1 MTPTDNKALIFIKGI
16 LMEFSQITIELLS
29 ILFIVAVVAGLLD
42 TLAGGGGLISV
53 PALILSG
60 VGPLAALGTN
70 KLQGSMGTATATFIL
85 IKNKRVKWDEVKKL
99 MLFAFIGSVIGAIT
113 IQFIDPEILSY
124 VIPIVISFIGIYFL
138 ISPTPSEQQTKPK
151 ISKRFYKN
159 IIIPTIGCYDGLFGP
174 GTGSFFAL
182 AGISLR
188 GYGIINS
195 TAIAKTLNF
204 STNIASLIIFLIA
217 GQIVWAIGLV
227 MMLGQAIGAWL
238 GSYCLFSIHPKYLR
252 ILVVIMCFGMLVKYG
267 YDMNWITSY
276 Q

>member
-1 MTPTDNKALIFIKGI
+1 MD
-16 LMEFSQITIELLS
+16 FSQITIELLS

-70 KLQGSMGTATATFIL
+70 KLQGSMGTATATFMML
-85 IKNKRVKWDEVKKL
+85 KGKRVKWQEVKAL
-99 MLFAFIGSVIGAIT
+99 MLFAFIGAIIGSIA
-113 IQFIDPEILSY
+113 IQFVDATVLNY

-138 ISPTPSEQQTKPK
+138 ISPTPSNQQTTPK
-151 ISKRFYKN
+151 ISERNYKKT
-159 IIIPTIGCYDGLFGP
+159 IIPSIGCYDGFFGP

-217 GQIVWAIGLV
+217 GKIVWSIGLV
-227 MMLGQAIGAWL
+227 MMLGQVIGAWL
-238 GSYCLFSIHPKYLR
+238 GSHCLFSINPKLLR
-252 ILVVIMCFGMLVKYG
+252 ILVVIMCFSMLIKYS
-267 YDMNWITSY
+267 YDMGWLAFIY
-276 Q
+276 

>member
-1 MTPTDNKALIFIKGI
+1 
-16 LMEFSQITIELLS
+16 MEYVQITTELLL

-42 TLAGGGGLISV
+42 TLAGGGGLIAL

-70 KLQGSMGTATATFIL
+70 KLQGSMGTATATFMM
-85 IKNKRVKWDEVKKL
+85 IKNKRVKWHEVKEL
-99 MLFAFIGSVIGAIT
+99 MLFAFIGAAIGAIAV
-113 IQFIDPEILSY
+113 QFINAEILNY

-138 ISPTPSEQQTKPK
+138 ISPTPSEEQSKPK
-151 ISKRFYKN
+151 ISKCNYNN
-159 IIIPTIGCYDGLFGP
+159 IVIPTIGCYDGFFGP

-204 STNIASLIIFLIA
+204 STNIASLIIFLFA
-217 GQIVWAIGLV
+217 GKIVWAIGLV

-238 GSYCLFSIHPKYLR
+238 GSHCLFSINPKYLR
-252 ILVVIMCFGMLVKYG
+252 VLVVIMCFGMLIKYG
-267 YDMNWITSY
+267 YDKGWV
-276 Q
+276 

>member
-1 MTPTDNKALIFIKGI
+1 
-16 LMEFSQITIELLS
+16 MEFVQPTVELLTT
-29 ILFIVAVVAGLLD
+29 LFIVAIVAGLLD

-70 KLQGSMGTATATFIL
+70 KLQGCMGTATATIMML
-85 IKNKRVKWDEVKKL
+85 KKKRVKWHEVKEL
-99 MLFAFIGSVIGAIT
+99 MLYAFFGSIAGSIA
-113 IQFIDPEILSY
+113 IQFINSEVLSY
-124 VIPIVISFIGIYFL
+124 VVPVVISFIGIYFL
-138 ISPTPSEQQTKPK
+138 ISPMPNKEQTKPA
-151 ISKRFYKN
+151 ISNKSYKN
-159 IIIPTIGCYDGLFGP
+159 IVIPTIGCYDGFFGP

-182 AGISLR
+182 AGVSLR

-217 GQIVWAIGLV
+217 GKIIWTIGLV

-238 GSYCLFSIHPKYLR
+238 GSHFLCSINPKYLR
-252 ILVVIMCFGMLVKYG
+252 ILVVLMCFGMLIKYVL
-267 YDMNWITSY
+267 DMGWL
-276 Q
+276 